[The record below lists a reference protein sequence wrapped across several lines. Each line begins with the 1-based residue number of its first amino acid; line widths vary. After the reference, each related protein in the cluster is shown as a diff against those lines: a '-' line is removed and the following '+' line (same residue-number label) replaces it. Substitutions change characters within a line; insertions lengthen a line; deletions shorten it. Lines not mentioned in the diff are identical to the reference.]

1 MTNPK
6 QCPTCGSGDPQKAGP
21 PCSLPGNAPDAF
33 HDIPLEVAEW
43 DRDGRLLRRNYD
55 IPASEPTPSED
66 DPDGSEWSPVEIL
79 PRTPNT
85 ATARLH
91 HRHDGVACAACYILA
106 LLAESDAFAD
116 APETPPEG
124 WEQYKAYYRRYGY
137 LDKDDNWLGR
147 RVPIVP
153 ETPTGA
159 AREPSDDEPIPGVP
173 ESFWR
178 WLEGDS
184 ITRVESDARVAKAV
198 SNLGS
203 VGVDPKDSYTDSDMV
218 EAYHRGIL
226 HGKSQL
232 LKDAVAEAELRL
244 GRAWHSMALNT
255 IRNAMTDPDEP
266 EVISPFDT
274 EAREIIRGMVAKG
287 IRDQMEADAKMAR
300 RSNND

>member
-33 HDIPLEVAEW
+33 HNIPLEVAEW

-55 IPASEPTPSED
+55 TPAS
-66 DPDGSEWSPVEIL
+66 
-79 PRTPNT
+79 
-85 ATARLH
+85 
-91 HRHDGVACAACYILA
+91 
-106 LLAESDAFAD
+106 
-116 APETPPEG
+116 
-124 WEQYKAYYRRYGY
+124 
-137 LDKDDNWLGR
+137 
-147 RVPIVP
+147 
-153 ETPTGA
+153 
-159 AREPSDDEPIPGVP
+159 EPSDDEPIPGVP

-184 ITRVESDARVAKAV
+184 ITRVESDARVAVAFK
-198 SNLGS
+198 
-203 VGVDPKDSYTDSDMV
+203 
-218 EAYHRGIL
+218 RGADWADGNPIE
-226 HGKSQL
+226 
-232 LKDAVAEAELRL
+232 DRVAEAELRL

-266 EVISPFDT
+266 EVISSFDT

-287 IRDQMEADAKMAR
+287 VRDQMEADAKMAR

>member
-1 MTNPK
+1 MVGKT
-6 QCPTCGSGDPQKAGP
+6 
-21 PCSLPGNAPDAF
+21 
-33 HDIPLEVAEW
+33 
-43 DRDGRLLRRNYD
+43 
-55 IPASEPTPSED
+55 PASEPTPSED

-91 HRHDGVACAACYILA
+91 HRHDGVACAACEILA
-106 LLAESDAFAD
+106 LRAESDAFAD
-116 APETPPEG
+116 
-124 WEQYKAYYRRYGY
+124 
-137 LDKDDNWLGR
+137 D
-147 RVPIVP
+147 P
-153 ETPTGA
+153 ETPTDTA
-159 AREPSDDEPIPGVP
+159 SEPTPSDDEPIPGVP

-287 IRDQMEADAKMAR
+287 VRDQMEADAKVAR